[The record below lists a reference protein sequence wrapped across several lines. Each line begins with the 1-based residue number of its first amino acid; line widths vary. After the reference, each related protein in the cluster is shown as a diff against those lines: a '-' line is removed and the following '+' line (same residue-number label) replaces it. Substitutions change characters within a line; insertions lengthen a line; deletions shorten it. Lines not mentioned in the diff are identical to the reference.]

1 MPCLMQEVLIVTLLI
16 TTILHTKS
24 KFQLQEMTEAMF
36 DLLKLTLML
45 SSMAGSISKLTNFTK
60 QRVTFN
66 SLFSFKLNFIMELT
80 ERVKYLES
88 TIVVLKSCLSTE
100 VKALTLNYNLRQR
113 ALKNELFISGI
124 LTEIE
129 DLP

>member
-1 MPCLMQEVLIVTLLI
+1 MQEVLIVTLLI